1 MELLVLD
8 ESFEPFAIIDTYNS
22 LIWTDRYNECGDF
35 ELFTAMSMDLLNV
48 IKQDYYIRRPDSDHV
63 MIIEKIEI
71 DTDVEDGNTITIT
84 GRSLESLLDRRIVWN
99 ETSLSG
105 SFQDGIEKLLN
116 ENVISPSNDSRKIP
130 NFKMEKSEDQ
140 AITNLTIEAQYK
152 GDNLY
157 DILQTLCT
165 ERSIGFKVV
174 LSDANELVFSLYS
187 GTDRSYDQTD
197 NPYVIFSPN
206 YDNLISS
213 NYIESK
219 SSFKNVTLVS
229 AEDSD
234 NRPEEEGAEAP
245 LVETAVGNVSG
256 LARRETFTN
265 YGSISR
271 TVTED
276 DQEKTLSDSEIT
288 AMLRQKGKETLA
300 ENASILSFEGEAE
313 TSTMF
318 KYGEDFTI
326 GDIVQVEDHYGH
338 ESRAR
343 VIELVLSDATDGF
356 SVYPTFSAIAEVG
369 LPEGYLQ
376 LSYIQG
382 SGTQYIDTGFK
393 PNNNTRVVMDVAS
406 VAEGTFAF
414 FGTRDTET
422 TNAYILWQLNSTSI
436 RSDYGANQV
445 QQTVDSTE
453 SRVVIDK
460 HEASCMY
467 GSISIENES
476 STFSCAN
483 NLLLFTTSTGGIV
496 DERKA
501 SAKLYSCK
509 IYDDD
514 LLIRNFVP
522 VKNDSD
528 QVGLYDL
535 IEEKFYANAGTG
547 AFTGAS

>member
-116 ENVISPSNDSRKIP
+116 ENVISPSNESRKIP
-130 NFKMEKSEDQ
+130 NFKMEKSGDQ

-165 ERSIGFKVV
+165 ERNIGFKVV
-174 LSDANELVFSLYS
+174 LSNTNELVFSLYS

-256 LARRETFTN
+256 LARRETFTD

-271 TVTED
+271 TVTEG
-276 DQEKTLSDSEIT
+276 DQEKTLSDSEII

-393 PNNNTRVVMDVAS
+393 PNNNTRVVTDVES
-406 VAEGTFAF
+406 VADGTFAF

-422 TNAYILWQLNSTSI
+422 TNSYILWQLSSTSI

-445 QQTVDSTE
+445 QQTVDSTKN
-453 SRVVIDK
+453 RIVIDK

-476 STFSCAN
+476 STFSCTN
-483 NLLLFTTSTGGIV
+483 NLLLFTTSTGGTV

-514 LLIRNFVP
+514 LLIRDFIP

-535 IEEKFYANAGTG
+535 VEEKFYANAGTG

>member
-1 MELLVLD
+1 MDLIVLD
-8 ESFEPFAIIDTYNS
+8 ENLEPFTIIDTYNS

-35 ELFTAMSMDLLNV
+35 EIYTAMTTELLDV
-48 IKQDYYIRRPDSDHV
+48 YKQDYYIRRQGSDHV
-63 MIIEKIEI
+63 MIIEKLEI
-71 DTDVEDGNTITIT
+71 DTDVETGNNITIT
-84 GRSLESLLDRRIVWN
+84 GRSLESILDRRIVWN
-99 ETSLSG
+99 KTSLSG

-116 ENVISPSNDSRKIP
+116 ENVISPSNESRKIP
-130 NFKMEKSEDQ
+130 NFKMEKSTDPK
-140 AITNLTIEAQYK
+140 ITDLTIEAQYK

-157 DILQTLCT
+157 DLLTSVCA
-165 ERSIGFKVV
+165 EREIGFKIV
-174 LSDANELVFSLYS
+174 LSEDNEFVFSLYS

-229 AEDSD
+229 AEDND
-234 NRPEEEGAEAP
+234 NRPEDEDAEVP

-256 LARRETFTN
+256 LARREIFTD

-276 DQEKTLSDSEIT
+276 NQEKTLSDSEIT

-393 PNNNTRVVMDVAS
+393 PNNTTRVV
-406 VAEGTFAF
+406 AEFSSDNDTTFAF
-414 FGTRDTET
+414 FGTRDSET
-422 TNAYILWQLNSTSI
+422 SNAYILWHINLGSI

-445 QQTVDSTE
+445 QQTIEPTADRIT
-453 SRVVIDK
+453 IDK
-460 HEASCMY
+460 NENICEYGAILIQNEAA
-467 GSISIENES
+467 
-476 STFSCAN
+476 TFSCAN

-501 SAKLYSCK
+501 FAKLYSCK

-547 AFTGAS
+547 AFTGES

>member
-116 ENVISPSNDSRKIP
+116 ENVISPSNESRKIP

-165 ERSIGFKVV
+165 ERNIGFKVV
-174 LSDANELVFSLYS
+174 LSDTNELVFSLYS

-382 SGTQYIDTGFK
+382 SGAQYIDTGFK

-422 TNAYILWQLNSTSI
+422 TNAYILWQLNSTSV

-453 SRVVIDK
+453 NRVVIDK

-476 STFSCAN
+476 ATFSCTN
-483 NLLLFTTSTGGIV
+483 NLLLFTTSTGGTV

>member
-116 ENVISPSNDSRKIP
+116 ENVISPSNESRKIP
-130 NFKMEKSEDQ
+130 NFKMEKSGDQ

-165 ERSIGFKVV
+165 ERNIGFKVV
-174 LSDANELVFSLYS
+174 LSDTNELVFSLYS

-229 AEDSD
+229 AEDID

-271 TVTED
+271 TTED
-276 DQEKTLSDSEIT
+276 DKKISDSEIT
-288 AMLRQKGKETLA
+288 AMLRQRGKETLA
-300 ENASILSFEGEAE
+300 ENAAILSFEGEAE

-393 PNNNTRVVMDVAS
+393 PNNNTRVVMDVES
-406 VAEGTFAF
+406 VADGTFAF
-414 FGTRDTET
+414 FGTRDSET
-422 TNAYILWQLNSTSI
+422 TNAYILWQLSSTSI

-445 QQTVDSTE
+445 QQTVDSTKN
-453 SRVVIDK
+453 RVVIDK

-467 GSISIENES
+467 GSIPIENES
-476 STFSCAN
+476 STFSCSN
-483 NLLLFTTSTGGIV
+483 NLLLFTTSTGGTV
-496 DERKA
+496 DTRKM
-501 SAKLYSCK
+501 SARLYSCK

-514 LLIRNFVP
+514 LLIRNFIP
-522 VKNDSD
+522 VKNASD

-535 IEEKFYANAGTG
+535 VEEKFYANAGTG

>member
-116 ENVISPSNDSRKIP
+116 ENVISPSNESRKIP

-165 ERSIGFKVV
+165 ERNIGFKVV

-271 TVTED
+271 TTED
-276 DQEKTLSDSEIT
+276 DKKISDSEIT
-288 AMLRQKGKETLA
+288 AMLRQRGKETLA
-300 ENASILSFEGEAE
+300 ENAAILSFEGEAE

-382 SGTQYIDTGFK
+382 SGTQYIDTGLK
-393 PNNNTRVVMDVAS
+393 PNNNTRVVMDVES
-406 VAEGTFAF
+406 VADGTFAF

-422 TNAYILWQLNSTSI
+422 TNAYILWQLSDTSI

-445 QQTVDSTE
+445 QQTVDSTKN
-453 SRVVIDK
+453 RVVIDK
-460 HEASCMY
+460 HDASCMY

-476 STFSCAN
+476 STFSCTN
-483 NLLLFTTSTGGIV
+483 NLLLFTTSTGGTV

-514 LLIRNFVP
+514 LLIRNFIP

-535 IEEKFYANAGTG
+535 VEEKFYANAGTG

>member
-84 GRSLESLLDRRIVWN
+84 GRSLESLLDRRIIWN

-116 ENVISPSNDSRKIP
+116 ENVISPSNESRKIP
-130 NFKMEKSEDQ
+130 NFKMEKSGDQ

-165 ERSIGFKVV
+165 ERNIGFKVV
-174 LSDANELVFSLYS
+174 LSNTNELVFSLYS

-229 AEDSD
+229 AEDID

-271 TVTED
+271 TTED
-276 DQEKTLSDSEIT
+276 DKKISDSEIT
-288 AMLRQKGKETLA
+288 AMLRQRGKETLA
-300 ENASILSFEGEAE
+300 ENAAILSFEGEAE

-393 PNNNTRVVMDVAS
+393 PNNNTRVVMDVES
-406 VAEGTFAF
+406 VADGTFAF

-422 TNAYILWQLNSTSI
+422 TNAYILWQLSSTSI

-445 QQTVDSTE
+445 QQTVDSTKN
-453 SRVVIDK
+453 RVVIDK

-467 GSISIENES
+467 GSIPIENES

-483 NLLLFTTSTGGIV
+483 NLLLFTTSTGGTV
-496 DERKA
+496 DTRKM
-501 SAKLYSCK
+501 SARLYSCK

-522 VKNDSD
+522 VKNESD

-535 IEEKFYANAGTG
+535 VEEKFYANAGTG

>member
-116 ENVISPSNDSRKIP
+116 ENVISPSNESRKIP
-130 NFKMEKSEDQ
+130 NFKMEKSGDQ

-157 DILQTLCT
+157 DILQTLCI
-165 ERSIGFKVV
+165 ERNIGFKVV
-174 LSDANELVFSLYS
+174 LSDTNELVFSLYS

-256 LARRETFTN
+256 LARRETFTD

-271 TVTED
+271 TVTEG

-288 AMLRQKGKETLA
+288 AMLRQRGKETLA

-393 PNNNTRVVMDVAS
+393 PNNNTRVVMDVES
-406 VAEGTFAF
+406 VADGTFAF
-414 FGTRDTET
+414 FGIRDSET
-422 TNAYILWQLNSTSI
+422 TNAYILWQLSSTSI

-445 QQTVDSTE
+445 QQTVDSTKN
-453 SRVVIDK
+453 RIVIDK

-476 STFSCAN
+476 SAFSCSN
-483 NLLLFTTSTGGIV
+483 NLLLFTTSTGGTV

-522 VKNDSD
+522 AKNESD

-535 IEEKFYANAGTG
+535 VEEKFYANAGTG
-547 AFTGAS
+547 AFGGVS

>member
-1 MELLVLD
+1 MDLIVLD
-8 ESFEPFAIIDTYNS
+8 ENLEPFTIIDTYNS

-35 ELFTAMSMDLLNV
+35 EIYTAMTTELLDV
-48 IKQDYYIRRPDSDHV
+48 YKQDYYIRRSGSDHV
-63 MIIEKIEI
+63 MIIEKLEI
-71 DTDVEDGNTITIT
+71 DTDVETGNNITIT

-116 ENVISPSNDSRKIP
+116 ENVISPSNESRKIP
-130 NFKMEKSEDQ
+130 NFKMEKSTDPK
-140 AITNLTIEAQYK
+140 ITDLTIEAQYK

-157 DILQTLCT
+157 DLLTSVCA
-165 ERSIGFKVV
+165 EREIGFKIV
-174 LSDANELVFSLYS
+174 LSEDNEFVFSLYS

-229 AEDSD
+229 AEDND
-234 NRPEEEGAEAP
+234 NRPEDENAEVP

-256 LARRETFTN
+256 LARREIFTD

-271 TVTED
+271 KTED
-276 DQEKTLSDSEIT
+276 DRTLSDSEIT

-393 PNNNTRVVMDVAS
+393 PNNNTRVVMDVES
-406 VAEGTFAF
+406 VADGTFAF
-414 FGTRDTET
+414 FGTRDSET
-422 TNAYILWQLNSTSI
+422 SNSYILWQISATSV
-436 RSDYGANQV
+436 RSDYGANQA
-445 QQTVDSTE
+445 QQTVDDTHY
-453 SRVVIDK
+453 RVTVDK
-460 HEASCMY
+460 NEATCMY
-467 GSISIENES
+467 DSISIENES
-476 STFSCAN
+476 STFSCTN
-483 NLLLFTTSTGGIV
+483 NLLLFTTSTAGTV

-522 VKNDSD
+522 VKNESD

-535 IEEKFYANAGTG
+535 VEEKFYANAGTG
-547 AFTGAS
+547 AFTGES

>member
-1 MELLVLD
+1 MDLIILD
-8 ESFEPFAIIDTYNS
+8 ENLEPFAILDSYNS

-35 ELFTAMSMDLLNV
+35 EIYTAMSEAMLTYV
-48 IKQDYYIRRPDSDHV
+48 KQDYYIRRPDSEHV

-71 DTDVEDGNTITIT
+71 DTDVEEGNNITIT

-105 SFQDGIEKLLN
+105 NLQDGIEKLLN
-116 ENVISPSNDSRKIP
+116 ENIISPSNERRKIP
-130 NFKMEKSEDQ
+130 NFKMEKSEDPL
-140 AITNLTIEAQYK
+140 ITNLTIEAQYK

-157 DILQTLCT
+157 DILTAICA
-165 ERSIGFKVV
+165 ERSIGFKVI
-174 LSDANELVFSLYS
+174 LSDENELVFSLYV
-187 GTDRSYDQTD
+187 GADRSYDQTE

-206 YDNLISS
+206 FDNLISS

-219 SSFKNVTLVS
+219 SSLKNVTLVS

-256 LARRETFTN
+256 LARRETFTD

-300 ENASILSFEGEAE
+300 EYASVLSFEGEAE

-356 SVYPTFSAIAEVG
+356 SVYPTFSAIAETG

-376 LSYIQG
+376 LSCIG
-382 SGTQYIDTGFK
+382 GTGTQYIDTGFK
-393 PNNNTRVVMDVAS
+393 PNENTRVVMDVTSTAD
-406 VAEGTFAF
+406 GTFAL
-414 FGTRDTET
+414 FGTRDSET
-422 TNAYILWQLNSTSI
+422 SNAYILWQVNTTSV

-445 QQTVDSTE
+445 QQTVDDTRY
-453 SRVVIDK
+453 RVTVDK
-460 HEASCMY
+460 NEATCMY
-467 GSISIENES
+467 GSIPIENEAS
-476 STFSCAN
+476 QFACAN
-483 NLLLFTTSTGGIV
+483 NLLLFTTSTGGVV

-501 SAKLYSCK
+501 SARLYSCK
-509 IYDDD
+509 VYDDG
-514 LLIRNFVP
+514 LLIRDFVP

-535 IEEKFYANAGTG
+535 VEEKFYANAGTG
-547 AFTGAS
+547 AFLGAS